1 MTEQEMEQLMQ
12 RISAGREYRLM
23 QSFSVRSNSNDDSGM
38 IADGYATTFNQ
49 HICCMILVITRSM
62 NRSTA
67 EHLMIAICLT

>member
-12 RISAGREYRLM
+12 RLSAGREYRLM

-49 HICCMILVITRSM
+49 PYLLLVITRSM